1 MSDSKKN
8 TVIKNIF
15 LDKRLLGAIVFFSF
29 LAFLLLFKLIFS
41 QIVEAEQYRDLALNT
56 RTVSYKTTAKRG
68 SIFDRNGNVLA
79 YSVDT
84 VTISANPNKISNK
97 SQVSNEIFECIGGNA
112 QEYFDLLNQDS
123 TFVYIK
129 HNCDTEQSSNLKN
142 KKIDGIYFDDDQK
155 RIYPYG
161 VNAGQ
166 IIGAVNIDG
175 DGICGLEL
183 YYNEVLKG
191 TSGNTITQQGAGGM
205 QIPGATIQKSDS
217 SDGQDIMLTIDI
229 ELQQKVEEYL
239 TSYRSKVSAKSGHAT
254 VADPQTGEIYAC
266 ASLPLFDPNNI
277 SNAESGSTELKDV
290 SSTYE
295 PGSTFKIVS
304 AMAALE
310 NNTFKPDDV
319 IFCPY
324 QLKAYEY
331 SIKDAF
337 DRGDASMSF
346 KEIIA
351 RSSNVGISL
360 IVEKLGFEKLY
371 EKILK
376 YNLNNKTNID
386 FPGDTTGYLTEPSE
400 WSKIQAYNISFGQGI
415 TLTPMQLMR
424 FFCSIANNGVEPTP
438 HFLLKY
444 LQSSNDVDYPSTD
457 VVENKQAIPSL
468 IQMMRGVVD
477 SESGTGTKARINGYG
492 VAGKT
497 GTAQIADG
505 SGRYISGKYYSSFI
519 GFLSTASTPL
529 ICSCSMDVV
538 ENGSVTELFHQIM
551 TFAISRYQITPKG

>member
-1 MSDSKKN
+1 MQKNNKILNFNNLSDSKKN

-400 WSKIQAYNISFGQGI
+400 
-415 TLTPMQLMR
+415 
-424 FFCSIANNGVEPTP
+424 
-438 HFLLKY
+438 
-444 LQSSNDVDYPSTD
+444 
-457 VVENKQAIPSL
+457 
-468 IQMMRGVVD
+468 
-477 SESGTGTKARINGYG
+477 
-492 VAGKT
+492 
-497 GTAQIADG
+497 
-505 SGRYISGKYYSSFI
+505 
-519 GFLSTASTPL
+519 
-529 ICSCSMDVV
+529 
-538 ENGSVTELFHQIM
+538 
-551 TFAISRYQITPKG
+551 